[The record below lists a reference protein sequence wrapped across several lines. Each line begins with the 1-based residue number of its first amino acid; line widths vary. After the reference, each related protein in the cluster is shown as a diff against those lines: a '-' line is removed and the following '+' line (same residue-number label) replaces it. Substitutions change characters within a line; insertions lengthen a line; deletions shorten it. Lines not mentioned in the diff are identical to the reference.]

1 MLSRSNGNWI
11 ANFSNRILHDAF
23 RPPFGTLATDRFRP
37 AGVGA
42 DPDDLRSSVGQEEEG
57 RASSRVE
64 RQFGR
69 RGGQREPQGPSDDA
83 KPAAQANDT
92 EKPHTI
98 LDTSQEAPKTDSLGH
113 VHFAS
118 PNGEGLGRVMVKA
131 PATDK
136 VKVFLEG
143 RLFGTAP
150 VTIYSVPKGDYIVE
164 AQYPNGKEVSK
175 PVTVSE
181 NEETAVDLGGAK
193 TAKAEGG
200 GDNGS
205 VFSGGEM
212 TSGRKNLMYGFLA
225 GAVVG
230 IAVGTTF
237 GILDIQAEND
247 YKKTPPGNQAQLDS
261 IQQRGQRDAE
271 HRGRRLGGDGRRP
284 GRRRHLRAA
293 ADPGREREGAAAPS
307 GTPQA
312 FMLLPVAS
320 PAMTGGAF
328 SMRF

>member
-1 MLSRSNGNWI
+1 MKRSDHRSGPSRATVFALLAASLALLSAS
-11 ANFSNRILHDAF
+11 
-23 RPPFGTLATDRFRP
+23 P
-37 AGVGA
+37 ASAKKKKAAPAESSDSTPSGA
-42 DPDDLRSSVGQEEEG
+42 DNETPK
-57 RASSRVE
+57 AA
-64 RQFGR
+64 
-69 RGGQREPQGPSDDA
+69 SDDA
-83 KPAAQANDT
+83 KPASQANDT

-98 LDTSQEAPKTDSLGH
+98 LDTNQEAPKTDSLGH

-118 PNGEGLGRVMVKA
+118 PNGEGLGRVVVNA

-150 VTIYSVPKGDYIVE
+150 LTIYSVPKGDYIVE

-181 NEETAVDLGGAK
+181 NEETAVELGGAK
-193 TAKAEGG
+193 TAKTDGG

-205 VFSGGEM
+205 VFGSSEM
-212 TSGRKNLMYGFLA
+212 TPGRKNLMYGFLA

-237 GILDIQAEND
+237 GILDIQAENQ
-247 YKKTPPGNQAQLDS
+247 YKNGGSQAELDS
-261 IQQRGQRDAE
+261 IQQRGQRDAKIADV
-271 HRGRRLGGDGRRP
+271 GWVVTAVGLVGAGICAIPLILGGSEKAP
-284 GRRRHLRAA
+284 AA
-293 ADPGREREGAAAPS
+293 S

-312 FMLLPVAS
+312 FMFTPVAS

>member
-1 MLSRSNGNWI
+1 MKRSDHRSGPSRATI
-11 ANFSNRILHDAF
+11 CAL
-23 RPPFGTLATDRFRP
+23 LAASLALLTASP
-37 AGVGA
+37 ASA
-42 DPDDLRSSVGQEEEG
+42 KKKKAPA
-57 RASSRVE
+57 ASSDSAAAGTDNE
-64 RQFGR
+64 T
-69 RGGQREPQGPSDDA
+69 PKAPADDA
-83 KPAAQANDT
+83 KPASQANDT

-118 PNGEGLGRVMVKA
+118 PNGEGLGRVMVTA

-164 AQYPNGKEVSK
+164 AQYPNGKEISK

-193 TAKAEGG
+193 TAKADGG
-200 GDNGS
+200 GGSDSGS
-205 VFSGGEM
+205 VFGSGEM

-247 YKKTPPGNQAQLDS
+247 YKNTPMGNQAQLDE
-261 IQQRGQRDAE
+261 IQQRGQRDAKIADV
-271 HRGRRLGGDGRRP
+271 GWVLTAVGLVGAGICALPLILGGSEKAP
-284 GRRRHLRAA
+284 
-293 ADPGREREGAAAPS
+293 AAPS

-312 FMLLPVAS
+312 FMLMPVAS

>member
-1 MLSRSNGNWI
+1 MTRSDHRSGPSRATVFALLAAGLTLTI
-11 ANFSNRILHDAF
+11 AAPASAKKKS
-23 RPPFGTLATDRFRP
+23 PPAASSSDS
-37 AGVGA
+37 AAGA
-42 DPDDLRSSVGQEEEG
+42 DNETPKVSGEDE
-57 RASSRVE
+57 
-64 RQFGR
+64 
-69 RGGQREPQGPSDDA
+69 

-98 LDTSQEAPKTDSLGH
+98 LDTTQEAPKTDSLGH

-118 PNGEGLGRVMVKA
+118 PNGEGLGRVVITA

-143 RLFGTAP
+143 RLFGMAP
-150 VTIYSVPKGDYIVE
+150 LTIYSVPKGDYIVE
-164 AQYPNGKEVSK
+164 AQYPSGKEVSK

-181 NEETAVDLGGAK
+181 NEETTVDLGGAK
-193 TAKAEGG
+193 TAKADGG
-200 GDNGS
+200 GDSGS
-205 VFSGGEM
+205 IFSTGEM
-212 TSGRKNLMYGFLA
+212 TPFRKNLMYGFLA

-247 YKKTPPGNQAQLDS
+247 YKNTPMGMQAQLDS
-261 IQQRGQRDAE
+261 IQQRGQRDAKIADV
-271 HRGRRLGGDGRRP
+271 GWVVTAVGLVGAGICALPLILGGSEKAP
-284 GRRRHLRAA
+284 
-293 ADPGREREGAAAPS
+293 AAPS

-312 FMLLPVAS
+312 FMLTPVAG
-320 PAMTGGAF
+320 PGLTGGAF